1 MNLNVLIDI
10 LSYPRAA
17 STKNETYILDKYF
30 SYIDGSWYDDYGNWW
45 FSQGESPFLFTAH
58 SDTVHNRED
67 VDKYDVEIID
77 NKLRRKGGG
86 VLGADC
92 GTGMFI
98 ILSMIE
104 AGVPGTYCI
113 YAEEE
118 VGGFG
123 SANSSEFDQH
133 NYAGIKYAISLDR
146 RGTSDV
152 ITHMCGVRTCTDE
165 FAEELCNFLSLG
177 HTPSF
182 EGVFTDS
189 YNLREIVFEC
199 TNLSVGYF
207 NAHTKNEYQDL
218 EYLEKL
224 IHELTTADWNNFW
237 YETGGNELLRL
248 VIKYPNQAANL
259 LRLNGVTQYD
269 FDF

>member
-10 LSYPRAA
+10 LSYPRC
-17 STKNETYILDKYF
+17 SSSKNETFIMDKYF
-30 SYIDGSWYDDYGNWW
+30 SYIDDSWYDDYGNWW
-45 FSQGESPFLFTAH
+45 FSQGDSPFLFTAH
-58 SDTVHNRED
+58 SDTVHLRDEI
-67 VDKYDVEIID
+67 DKYEVEIID

-123 SANSSEFDQH
+123 SANSSEYDSH
-133 NYAGIKYAISLDR
+133 NYQGIRYAIAFDR
-146 RGTSDV
+146 RGTTDIV
-152 ITHMCGVRTCTDE
+152 THMCGIRTCTDE
-165 FAEELCNFLSLG
+165 LAESLGNFLSLG
-177 HTPSF
+177 HSPSF
-182 EGVFTDS
+182 EGFFTDTF
-189 YNLREIVFEC
+189 NLREIVFEC
-199 TNLSVGYF
+199 TNISVGYF
-207 NAHTKNEYQDL
+207 NAHTRNEYQDL

-237 YETGGNELLRL
+237 YEDKSNSLLNL
-248 VIKYPNQAANL
+248 VIEQPYRAAKL
-259 LRLNGVTQYD
+259 LKMRGVTQYD